1 MTKKFHYKQLLS
13 RDEMIVTLKEKV
25 CRVVFKKVNGE
36 ERDMICTLQAD
47 KINYESKG
55 TETQPNKE
63 VIRVWDVNKEAFRSF
78 KVDNVTYFAKEEKY
92 QQIYS

>member
-13 RDEMIVTLKEKV
+13 RDDMITTLKNNV
-25 CRVVFKKVNGE
+25 CRVVFTKVNGD

-55 TETQPNKE
+55 TETQPSKD
-63 VIRVWDVNKEAFRSF
+63 VIRVWDIKKEAFRSF
-78 KVDNVTYFAKEEKY
+78 KVDNVTYFDKEEKY

>member
-1 MTKKFHYKQLLS
+1 MTGVSMLFH
-13 RDEMIVTLKEKV
+13 RDEMLRDLRESNCNVKFT
-25 CRVVFKKVNGE
+25 KVNGE